1 MSWFALLLFVHISLA
16 VIWVGGGLMMQLFGV
31 RASMSGDPARMAT
44 LGEDIEW
51 IANRVFIPSSL
62 LAFMTGV
69 LLVVESDF
77 YGFGDDW
84 IVIGLALYA
93 TTFLAGL
100 LFLGPESGRI
110 GKLAEAGSPDV
121 GARTMRL
128 IMLARLDLVLLFAL
142 IYDMSVKPDF
152 GDADSILIGVAV
164 AALAAGLVYW
174 RYRVAVAAAPPPAPA
189 SGD

>member
-1 MSWFALLLFVHISLA
+1 
-16 VIWVGGGLMMQLFGV
+16 
-31 RASMSGDPARMAT
+31 MAT

-51 IANRVFIPSSL
+51 IAYRVFILGSL
-62 LAFMTGV
+62 LAFVTGI

-100 LFLGPESGRI
+100 LFIGPESGRV

-121 GARTMRL
+121 GPRTLRL
-128 IMLARLDLVLLFAL
+128 ILLSRFDLVLLFLL
-142 IYDMSVKPDF
+142 IYDMAVKPDF
-152 GDADSILIGVAV
+152 GDASSILWGLAGAAVAV
-164 AALAAGLVYW
+164 GLVFW
-174 RYRVAVAAAPPPAPA
+174 RYRVSLNAPPPAPGPV

>member
-1 MSWFALLLFVHISLA
+1 MSWFELLLFVHISLA
-16 VIWVGGGLMMQLFGV
+16 VIWVGGGLMMQFFGV

-62 LAFMTGV
+62 LAFVTGI

-93 TTFLAGL
+93 TTFLAGPAL
-100 LFLGPESGRI
+100 PRAGVGSHRKARGGR
-110 GKLAEAGSPDV
+110 LAGGGTAHDAAHHARSTRPRPAVRPDL
-121 GARTMRL
+121 RH
-128 IMLARLDLVLLFAL
+128 
-142 IYDMSVKPDF
+142 
-152 GDADSILIGVAV
+152 DA
-164 AALAAGLVYW
+164 
-174 RYRVAVAAAPPPAPA
+174 
-189 SGD
+189 